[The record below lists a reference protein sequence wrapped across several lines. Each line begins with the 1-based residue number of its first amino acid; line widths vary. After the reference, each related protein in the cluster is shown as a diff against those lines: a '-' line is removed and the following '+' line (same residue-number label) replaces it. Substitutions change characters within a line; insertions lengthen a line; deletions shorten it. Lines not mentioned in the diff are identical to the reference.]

1 MTGSTLSS
9 VLDLDPIKVVPSAVS
24 VTRWS
29 VNVVP
34 VLPELEMMDYHGKA
48 HVVSV

>member
-1 MTGSTLSS
+1 MIGSPSSS
-9 VLDLDPIKVVPSAVS
+9 VLDLDSIKVVPNAVS

-34 VLPELEMMDYHGKA
+34 VLPELEMMDYRGKA
-48 HVVSV
+48 QVVSV